1 MGRNGG
7 RNENEQAPAQLVTLR
22 EAKSFLSLERSVH
35 VLGERSVT
43 YVTKNVS
50 SQWSVVKTVVSGSS
64 LVVGLERECMNA

>member
-50 SQWSVVKTVVSGSS
+50 SQ
-64 LVVGLERECMNA
+64 